1 MIYSLLIQLES
12 SQSYHSILSLTY
24 CRKVLL
30 FQLNSY
36 RRASQIVLHDYL
48 CQFQSQSERGFSIQL
63 LDEGWRATLE
73 PVSFGRKELSVA
85 FSSMFLL
92 VTFHEMLIWNNVR
105 GLGKESLRCF
115 CWHRQAC
122 QQEFGRTT
130 QFGFSLW
137 ICISLASAVHL
148 TCTELEMEVEKV
160 VSV

>member
-1 MIYSLLIQLES
+1 MCCGQQKTQHNKIHAKLFLRLYDVSSSCYQGCTKGGVAKRRIVVESQTCTLAVIQQELPS
-12 SQSYHSILSLTY
+12 HSRY
-24 CRKVLL
+24 
-30 FQLNSY
+30 
-36 RRASQIVLHDYL
+36 ASQIVLHDYL
-48 CQFQSQSERGFSIQL
+48 CQSQSQSERGFSIQL

-105 GLGKESLRCF
+105 GLGKESLQCF

-130 QFGFSLW
+130 QFRFSL
-137 ICISLASAVHL
+137 
-148 TCTELEMEVEKV
+148 
-160 VSV
+160 